1 VRFSFSI
8 VAFSQTVIIIAEMDG
23 ESREESDNNS
33 ADFQDFGDT
42 ADTFGATLDEVELDA
57 PNLGPGSAEHGNY
70 LHLNKV

>member
-1 VRFSFSI
+1 
-8 VAFSQTVIIIAEMDG
+8 MDG